1 MIVMLPP
8 SELFE
13 RSVLEQIRIN
23 QARTPTERFQALCDL
38 LDAARAMAPKTPE
51 ARERRRR
58 VLAAREQEK
67 EKLREFLRRHIAAG
81 RSDSPEST

>member
-1 MIVMLPP
+1 MIVLPP
-8 SELFE
+8 KHVFE
-13 RSVLEQIRIN
+13 RSIQEQFRIN
-23 QARTPTERFQALCDL
+23 QARTPTQRFQALMDL

-51 ARERRRR
+51 ARERRRKA
-58 VLAAREQEK
+58 LEAREREK